1 MAVIASKVVQVPKYA
16 TVPVGTTWLFEENGT
31 FTVPADGKY
40 QIEIHGGGGGAAY
53 ASPCSAGGGGSGELI
68 ELALTEGDAW
78 DITIGAGGTRKQGNG
93 TGGTGGTSYFGSF
106 AQPGGAGGYV
116 YNAYSTVRNGEASGS
131 IASKG
136 GATASGTNAGGGQGN
151 INNTA
156 QTYGDG
162 GSVVN
167 STAQN
172 GQPGAV
178 IITYLGVS

>member
-1 MAVIASKVVQVPKYA
+1 MMAVITSKVVQVPEYA
-16 TVPVGTTWLFEENGT
+16 NVPVGTTWLFEENGT
-31 FTVPADGKY
+31 FTVPVDGNY
-40 QIEIHGGGGGAAY
+40 QIEIHGGGGGAAF
-53 ASPCSAGGGGSGELI
+53 ASPCSAGGGGSGESI

-116 YNAYSTVRNGEASGS
+116 YAAYTTASGGNPSGS
-131 IASKG
+131 IASAGVG
-136 GATASGTNAGGGQGN
+136 GSGTGANGGQGN
-151 INNTA
+151 TNNTA